1 MGEALI
7 QVEDLEK
14 HFGGTPVLRG
24 LSFSVGKG
32 DVVVIIGP
40 SGCGKS
46 TLLRCLNFLET
57 PTGGTVKFHNQVVSQ
72 SPDEL
77 VRLRTRVGMVFQRFN
92 LFPHLNVLENL
103 CLAPEKVK
111 GESRAQTQP
120 RALSL
125 LERVGL
131 VGRENEWPS
140 RLSGG
145 QQQRVAIARCLMME
159 PEILLFDEPTS
170 ALDPELV
177 GEVLKVMK
185 ILALEG
191 RTMCVVTHEM
201 GFAREVG
208 SRILMLDKGV
218 IVEDGP
224 PSQVLEQPRHP
235 RTQQFLRRVLEKTD
249 D

>member
-1 MGEALI
+1 MAEALI
-7 QVEDLEK
+7 EVENLQK
-14 HFGGTPVLRG
+14 RFGALTVLSG
-24 LSFSVGKG
+24 LSFSVQKG

-46 TLLRCLNFLET
+46 TLLRCLNFLEQ
-57 PTGGTVKFHNQVVSQ
+57 PSGGTIKFHGAKVEEGS
-72 SPDEL
+72 DGL
-77 VRLRTRVGMVFQRFN
+77 VQLRTRVGMVFQRFN

-111 GESRAQTQP
+111 GETRAQTGP

-131 VGRENEWPS
+131 AGRENDWPS

-159 PEILLFDEPTS
+159 PEVLLFDEPTS

-185 ILALEG
+185 LLALEG

-224 PSQVLEQPRHP
+224 PAQVLEHP
-235 RTQQFLRRVLEKTD
+235 KNARTQQFLRRVLQKTD